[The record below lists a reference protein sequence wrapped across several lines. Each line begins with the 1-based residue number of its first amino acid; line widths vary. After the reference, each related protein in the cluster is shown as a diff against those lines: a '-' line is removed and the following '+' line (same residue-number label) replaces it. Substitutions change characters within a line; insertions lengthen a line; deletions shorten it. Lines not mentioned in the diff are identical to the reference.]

1 MPRSRTSDQ
10 TFGAILIE
18 VVSSWRKNLVR
29 IGLADVAAERGRDA
43 RITVAVMVVRDRD
56 RVHDDTGSGVEAN
69 ARLTGSTA
77 AVLLVLLALEGITVL
92 ELSRLLRLH
101 VFVGMLLVPPVL
113 LKTVST
119 GYRFGRYYTG
129 DPPYV
134 RRGAPHL
141 ILRILGPIVGVLT
154 FAVLATGI
162 ALLWAPSDWR
172 HTTLFLHK
180 ATFVLWFAVMTVH
193 VLGHLVDTYRL
204 APRDW
209 TPHGPYVP
217 GAWLRRATLVVTV
230 LAGIGLGLFAMGQV
244 DTWLRRRA

>member
-1 MPRSRTSDQ
+1 M
-10 TFGAILIE
+10 A
-18 VVSSWRKNLVR
+18 VR
-29 IGLADVAAERGRDA
+29 ERA
-43 RITVAVMVVRDRD
+43 TA
-56 RVHDDTGSGVEAN
+56 HDDTASGVEAN

-77 AVLLVLLALEGITVL
+77 GVLLVLLAVEGITVL
-92 ELSRLLRLH
+92 EVSQLLRLH

-119 GYRFGRYYTG
+119 GYRFARYYTG

-134 RRGAPHL
+134 RRGPPHL
-141 ILRILGPIVGVLT
+141 ILRVLGPIVGVLT

-162 ALLWAPSDWR
+162 VLLWAPSDWR

-180 ATFVLWFAVMTVH
+180 ATFVLWFAAMTVH

-209 TPHGPYVP
+209 TPHRPYVP
-217 GAWLRRATLVVTV
+217 GAWLRRATLAVTV
-230 LAGIGLGLFAMGQV
+230 LAGIGLGLFALGQV
-244 DTWLRRRA
+244 DTWLGRRA